1 MKLKTKI
8 IIGISLTLFLFFSYI
23 GYGLYL
29 MSIEDK
35 YGDFQELYSEI
46 NKSDNYFVIIDY
58 KQVGFIKKL
67 EGEIYIAIDDNLK
80 HLLNYSNNNIEVY
93 KFEVNETYSSF
104 SLKDAVQLK
113 KEKSTELIYKN
124 FDCP

>member
-8 IIGISLTLFLFFSYI
+8 IIGICLTLFLFFSYI

-46 NKSDNYFVIIDY
+46 NKSDDYFVIIDY

-124 FDCP
+124 

>member
-8 IIGISLTLFLFFSYI
+8 IAGICLSIFLFFSLI

-29 MSIEDK
+29 MNIEDK

-58 KQVGFIKKL
+58 EQVGFIKKL
-67 EGEIYIAIDDNLK
+67 EGEIYISINDNLK

-93 KFEVNETYSSF
+93 KFEVNETYSNF
-104 SLKDAVQLK
+104 SLKDANQLK

-124 FDCP
+124 

>member
-8 IIGISLTLFLFFSYI
+8 IIRICLTLLLFFSYI

-124 FDCP
+124 

>member
-23 GYGLYL
+23 GFGLYL

-113 KEKSTELIYKN
+113 NEKSTELIYKN
-124 FDCP
+124 

>member
-1 MKLKTKI
+1 
-8 IIGISLTLFLFFSYI
+8 
-23 GYGLYL
+23 

-113 KEKSTELIYKN
+113 NEKSTELIYKN
-124 FDCP
+124 

>member
-113 KEKSTELIYKN
+113 NEKSTELIYKN
-124 FDCP
+124 

>member
-23 GYGLYL
+23 GFGLYL

-58 KQVGFIKKL
+58 KKVGFIKKL

-124 FDCP
+124 

>member
-46 NKSDNYFVIIDY
+46 NKSDDYFVIIDY

-124 FDCP
+124 

>member
-67 EGEIYIAIDDNLK
+67 EGEIYISIDGNLK
-80 HLLNYSNNNIEVY
+80 KYS
-93 KFEVNETYSSF
+93 KLF
-104 SLKDAVQLK
+104 
-113 KEKSTELIYKN
+113 
-124 FDCP
+124 

>member
-23 GYGLYL
+23 GFGLYL

-104 SLKDAVQLK
+104 SLKDAAQLK

-124 FDCP
+124 

>member
-67 EGEIYIAIDDNLK
+67 EGEIYISIDGNLK
-80 HLLNYSNNNIEVY
+80 NILNYSNNNIEVY
-93 KFEVNETYSSF
+93 QFEVNETYSNF
-104 SLKDAVQLK
+104 SLKDAVHLK
-113 KEKSTELIYKN
+113 KEKTTELIYKN
-124 FDCP
+124 

>member
-46 NKSDNYFVIIDY
+46 NKSDDYFVIIDY

-67 EGEIYIAIDDNLK
+67 EGEIYISIDGNLK
-80 HLLNYSNNNIEVY
+80 NILNYSNNNIEVY
-93 KFEVNETYSSF
+93 QFEVNETYSNF
-104 SLKDAVQLK
+104 SLKDAFYLK
-113 KEKSTELIYKN
+113 KEKTTELIYKN
-124 FDCP
+124 

>member
-23 GYGLYL
+23 GFGLYL

-46 NKSDNYFVIIDY
+46 NKSDDYFVIIDY

-124 FDCP
+124 

>member
-23 GYGLYL
+23 GFGLYL

-124 FDCP
+124 

>member
-35 YGDFQELYSEI
+35 FGDFQELYSEI

-93 KFEVNETYSSF
+93 QFEVNETYSNF
-104 SLKDAVQLK
+104 SLKDAVHLK
-113 KEKSTELIYKN
+113 KEKTTELIYKN
-124 FDCP
+124 

>member
-8 IIGISLTLFLFFSYI
+8 IIGICLTLFLFFSYI
-23 GYGLYL
+23 GYWLYL

-46 NKSDNYFVIIDY
+46 NKSDDYFVIIDY

-124 FDCP
+124 

>member
-124 FDCP
+124 